1 MNSNDQKILD
11 EIEQAAKKFSNYL
24 VNHLNR
30 TDPNN
35 HSNIKKY
42 QEDIYAEL
50 KETVRDYLWKME
62 EKATPLAQDS
72 IDIYGKTDD
81 NKNKQVVIEIDASR
95 HDQIATKFISRLSLV
110 GLNEPLLYV
119 ALLYP
124 DTQNN
129 INTCRKYIRY
139 ANNIAKQINR
149 KSSVIGVF
157 VYVNKGM
164 GSLQTKGY
172 IEEWDYGK
180 KYNFYIGSASN
191 NILKGMTECTA
202 EVIKEYIKLKQKQLN
217 KKNKTFYYED
227 LVANFNSHL
236 SIISNSKGKS
246 RYHNTGVQ
254 LPTKTGSITTVF
266 TYTQWRQTNM
276 SWNRFLTLCE
286 KKGIK
291 INQVW
296 KRI

>member
-1 MNSNDQKILD
+1 MNTNDQKILD
-11 EIEQAAKKFSNYL
+11 EIERAAKEFSNYL
-24 VNHLNR
+24 VDHLKR
-30 TDPNN
+30 TAPND
-35 HSNIKKY
+35 HDNIKEY
-42 QEDIYAEL
+42 QEDICAEL
-50 KETVRDYLWKME
+50 NKTVPNYLWNIE
-62 EKATPLAQDS
+62 YKATPLAQDS
-72 IDIYGKTDD
+72 IDIYGKPYD

-157 VYVNKGM
+157 VDVNKGM

-172 IEEWDYGK
+172 IEEWDYDK
-180 KYNFYIGSASN
+180 KYNFYIGSTSN

-227 LVANFNSHL
+227 LVADFNSHL
-236 SIISNSKGKS
+236 SIITNSKGKS
-246 RYHNTGVQ
+246 RYHDTGVQ
-254 LPTKTGSITTVF
+254 LPTKTGSIATVF
-266 TYTQWRQTNM
+266 TYTQWRQTDM
-276 SWNRFLTLCE
+276 SWNSFLTLCE

>member
-11 EIEQAAKKFSNYL
+11 GIEQAAKKFSNYL

-62 EKATPLAQDS
+62 EKATSSVQDR
-72 IDIYGKTDD
+72 IDIYGKSKR
-81 NKNKQVVIEIDASR
+81 NENKQVVIEIDASR

-110 GLNEPLLYV
+110 GLNKPLLYV

-129 INTCRKYIRY
+129 INTCKKYIRY

-149 KSSVIGVF
+149 KSSAIGMF
-157 VYVNKGM
+157 VDVNKIT
-164 GSLQTKGY
+164 GSSKTKNY
-172 IEEWDYGK
+172 VEVWVFDAD
-180 KYNFYIGSASN
+180 STSN
-191 NILKGMTECTA
+191 NILRGMIKCIS
-202 EVIKEYIKLKQKQLN
+202 EVIKKYIKRSR
-217 KKNKTFYYED
+217 
-227 LVANFNSHL
+227 NS
-236 SIISNSKGKS
+236 
-246 RYHNTGVQ
+246 
-254 LPTKTGSITTVF
+254 
-266 TYTQWRQTNM
+266 
-276 SWNRFLTLCE
+276 
-286 KKGIK
+286 
-291 INQVW
+291 
-296 KRI
+296 

>member
-11 EIEQAAKKFSNYL
+11 EIERAAKEFSNYL
-24 VNHLNR
+24 VDHLKR
-30 TDPNN
+30 TAPND
-35 HSNIKKY
+35 HDNIKEY
-42 QEDIYAEL
+42 QEDICAEL
-50 KETVRDYLWKME
+50 NKTVPNYLWNIE
-62 EKATPLAQDS
+62 YKATSSAQDR
-72 IDIYGKTDD
+72 IDIYGKPKR

-110 GLNEPLLYV
+110 GLTKPLLYV

-124 DTQNN
+124 DTQRD
-129 INTCRKYIRY
+129 INTCRKYIKY
-139 ANNIAKQINR
+139 ANRIAKKINN
-149 KSSVIGVF
+149 KSSAIGLF
-157 VYVNKGM
+157 VDVNKEM
-164 GSLQTKGY
+164 ESPQTEGY
-172 IEEWDYGK
+172 IEEWDYDK

-227 LVANFNSHL
+227 LVADFNSHL
-236 SIISNSKGKS
+236 SIITNSKGKS
-246 RYHNTGVQ
+246 RYHDTGVQ

-266 TYTQWRQTNM
+266 TYTQWRQTDM
-276 SWNRFLTLCE
+276 TWNRFLTLCE

>member
-1 MNSNDQKILD
+1 MNTNDQKILD
-11 EIEQAAKKFSNYL
+11 GIEQAAKKFSNYL

-30 TDPNN
+30 TAPNG

-42 QEDIYAEL
+42 QEDICAEL
-50 KETVRDYLWKME
+50 NKTVPNYLWNIE
-62 EKATPLAQDS
+62 YKATPLAQDS
-72 IDIYGKTDD
+72 IDIYGKPYD

-172 IEEWDYGK
+172 IEEWDYDK

-227 LVANFNSHL
+227 LVADFNSHL
-236 SIISNSKGKS
+236 SIITNSKGKS
-246 RYHNTGVQ
+246 RYHDTGVQ
-254 LPTKTGSITTVF
+254 LPTKTSNIATVF
-266 TYTQWRQTNM
+266 TYTQWRQTDM
-276 SWNRFLTLCE
+276 SWNSFLTLCE

>member
-11 EIEQAAKKFSNYL
+11 GIEQAAKKFSNRL
-24 VNHLNR
+24 VDHLNR
-30 TDPNN
+30 TAPNG
-35 HSNIKKY
+35 HDNIKEY
-42 QEDIYAEL
+42 QKDICAEL
-50 KETVRDYLWKME
+50 SKTVPNYLWKIE
-62 EKATPLAQDS
+62 YKADQSAQDS
-72 IDIYGKTDD
+72 IDIYGKPYD

-95 HDQIATKFISRLSLV
+95 HDQIATKFMSRLSLV
-110 GLNEPLLYV
+110 GLDEPLFYV

-124 DTQNN
+124 DTRRD
-129 INTCRKYIRY
+129 INTCQKYIKY
-139 ANNIAKQINR
+139 ANNIAKKINN
-149 KSSVIGVF
+149 KSSAIGVF
-157 VYVNKGM
+157 VDVNKEM
-164 GSLQTKGY
+164 ESPQTKGY
-172 IEEWDYGK
+172 IEEWDYNK
-180 KYNFYIGSASN
+180 RMNFYIDSASN
-191 NILKGMTECTA
+191 NILKGMIKCTS
-202 EVIKEYIKLKQKQLN
+202 EVIKKYIEEKQKQLN

-254 LPTKTGSITTVF
+254 LPTKTGSIATVF
-266 TYTQWRQTNM
+266 TYTQWRQTDM
-276 SWNRFLTLCE
+276 SWNSFLTLCE

>member
-1 MNSNDQKILD
+1 MNTNDQKILD
-11 EIEQAAKKFSNYL
+11 GIEQAAKKFSNYL
-24 VNHLNR
+24 VDHLNR
-30 TDPNN
+30 TAPNGHN
-35 HSNIKKY
+35 NIKQY
-42 QEDIYAEL
+42 QEDICAEL
-50 KETVRDYLWKME
+50 KETVPNYLWNIE
-62 EKATPLAQDS
+62 YKATPLAQDS
-72 IDIYGKTDD
+72 IDIYGKPYD

-95 HDQIATKFISRLSLV
+95 KDQIATKFMSRLSLV

-124 DTQNN
+124 DTQRD
-129 INTCRKYIRY
+129 INTCQKYIKY
-139 ANNIAKQINR
+139 ANNIAKKINN
-149 KSSVIGVF
+149 KSSAIGVF
-157 VYVNKGM
+157 VDINKEM
-164 GSLQTKGY
+164 ESLQTKGY
-172 IEEWDYGK
+172 IEEWDYDK

-227 LVANFNSHL
+227 LVADFNSHL
-236 SIISNSKGKS
+236 SIITNSKGKS
-246 RYHNTGVQ
+246 RYHDTGVQ
-254 LPTKTGSITTVF
+254 LPTKTGSIATVF
-266 TYTQWRQTNM
+266 TYTQWRQTDM
-276 SWNRFLTLCE
+276 SWNSFLTLCE

>member
-11 EIEQAAKKFSNYL
+11 EIEQAAKKFSNHL
-24 VNHLNR
+24 VIHLNR
-30 TDPNN
+30 TAPNG

-42 QEDIYAEL
+42 QEDICAEL
-50 KETVRDYLWKME
+50 NKTVPNYLWNIE
-62 EKATPLAQDS
+62 YKATPLAQDS
-72 IDIYGKTDD
+72 IDIYGKPYD

-172 IEEWDYGK
+172 IEEWDYDK

-227 LVANFNSHL
+227 LVADFNSHL
-236 SIISNSKGKS
+236 SIITNSKGKS
-246 RYHNTGVQ
+246 RYHDTGVQ
-254 LPTKTGSITTVF
+254 LPTKTGNIATVF
-266 TYTQWRQTNM
+266 TYTQWRQTDM
-276 SWNRFLTLCE
+276 SWNSFLTLCE

>member
-1 MNSNDQKILD
+1 MNTNDQKILD
-11 EIEQAAKKFSNYL
+11 GIEQAAKKFSNYL
-24 VNHLNR
+24 VNHLNH
-30 TDPNN
+30 TAPNG

-42 QEDIYAEL
+42 QEDICAEL
-50 KETVRDYLWKME
+50 NKTVPNYLWNIE
-62 EKATPLAQDS
+62 YKATPLAQDS
-72 IDIYGKTDD
+72 IDIYGKPYD

-172 IEEWDYGK
+172 IEEWDYDK

-227 LVANFNSHL
+227 LVADFNSHL
-236 SIISNSKGKS
+236 SIITNSKGKS
-246 RYHNTGVQ
+246 RYHDTGVQ
-254 LPTKTGSITTVF
+254 LPTKTGNIATVF
-266 TYTQWRQTNM
+266 TYTQWRQTDM
-276 SWNRFLTLCE
+276 SWNSFLTLCE